1 MRYALCCGALALLVL
16 LILMLGAA
24 RPFERV
30 ALGDPAYGQ
39 LAALDGAGLLQGF
52 TLPPGELSRLEVA
65 VLLQKALGGY
75 GEAQLGGQ
83 APDGAAEK
91 ALGTLLTAFAEE
103 LGQLGVKSNGL
114 PVISSDSSL
123 VQRVSTLESQTQSD
137 EEEEEDASN
146 TYLAS
151 LYPPADA
158 AAEESAADN
167 GIESKPYGKFYIH
180 ANSSQTKLKAGSH
193 DDLGDV
199 KVYWGELGWDVSQ
212 KDWSARVSTL
222 WDDATEDL
230 GVYEAWAKYNNP
242 DNGWFVQL
250 GQCLLPF
257 GNNDYYFPTYP
268 AVNDLGFT
276 TAHAIGTGVEREG
289 WGLSVYA
296 YNPKVDIAGEQDSIS
311 DYSAVWNIT
320 QREATEC
327 QDGWKLRLGYN
338 THLGSDDLRIA
349 GDGPHQERVAAY
361 NAFGRYDWGGN
372 RYHLLADYTAAL
384 DRFDPQDLDTD
395 ADHLGDSPSAL
406 NTEFVFEPHPDN
418 LWGVSYQ
425 KTDQMAD
432 YAKNR
437 YGFLYGRRLSELAT
451 LKLEYTHGEYGK
463 YITADQDSDNS
474 VVAELYFEF

>member
-1 MRYALCCGALALLVL
+1 MRYAISCGALALLVSL
-16 LILMLGAA
+16 TFMLGAA

-30 ALGDPAYGQ
+30 TLGDPAYSQ

-52 TLPPGELSRLEVA
+52 SLPPGELSRLEVA

-83 APDGAAEK
+83 APDSAAQE
-91 ALGTLLTAFAEE
+91 ALSALLTSFADE
-103 LGQLGVKSNGL
+103 LGQLGVKSSGL
-114 PVISSDSSL
+114 PVISGDSNL
-123 VQRVSTLESQTQSD
+123 VQRVSTIESEMASD
-137 EEEEEDASN
+137 AEEEDASN

-151 LYPPADA
+151 LYPQDEA
-158 AAEESAADN
+158 AAEEEAAAS

-180 ANSSQTKLKAGSH
+180 ANSSQTKLKAGGH

-212 KDWSARVSTL
+212 KDWSARVSML
-222 WDDATEDL
+222 WDDAAEDI
-230 GVYEAWAKYNNP
+230 GVYEAWAKYKNP
-242 DNGWFVQL
+242 DSGWFVQL

-257 GNNDYYFPTYP
+257 SNNDYYFPTYP
-268 AVNDLGFT
+268 AVNDLGFA

-289 WGLSVYA
+289 WGISVYA
-296 YNPKVDIAGEQDSIS
+296 YNPKVDIVGEEDSIS
-311 DYSAVWNIT
+311 DYSVVWNIT
-320 QREATEC
+320 EREATEC
-327 QDGWKLRLGYN
+327 QDGWKLRAGYN

-349 GDGPHQERVAAY
+349 GDGPHNERVAAY

-384 DRFDPQDLDTD
+384 DDFDEQDLDTD
-395 ADHLGDSPSAL
+395 ADHIGDSPSAL
-406 NTEFVFEPHPDN
+406 NTELIYEPHPDN

-425 KTDQMAD
+425 MTDQMAD
-432 YAKNR
+432 YAENR

-451 LKLEYTHGEYGK
+451 LKLEYTHGEFGK
-463 YITADQDSDNS
+463 YITQDQQSDNS
-474 VVAELYFEF
+474 VVAEVYFEF